1 MAKRQ
6 IFYSFHY
13 KKDSWRAAQVK
24 NMGMVEGNTP
34 VSANE
39 WEEVKRKGKNAIENW
54 INSSMAWR
62 SCVIVLIG
70 EDTCTREW
78 CKYEIQ
84 HAWRTGKG
92 VVGIYIHGLK
102 DMLQQQSPKGK
113 NPFDLFYI
121 DKTINYIAERSFP
134 NDGNEIKMSCV
145 CKAYDTPYLSS
156 DNVYSYIRQHIED
169 WVEEAITIR
178 NSYPK

>member
-6 IFYSFHY
+6 VFYSFHY
-13 KKDSWRAAQVK
+13 NKDSWRAAQVK

-39 WEEVKRKGKNAIENW
+39 WEDVKRKGKTAIENW
-54 INSSMAWR
+54 INGSMAWR
-62 SCVIVLIG
+62 SCVVVLIG
-70 EDTCTREW
+70 ENTYSREW

-84 HAWRTGKG
+84 HAWKTGKG

-102 DMLQQQSPKGK
+102 DALQHQSMKGK
-113 NPFDLFYI
+113 NPFELFYI

-134 NDGNEIKMSCV
+134 TDNNEIKMSHV
-145 CKAYDTPYLSS
+145 CKAYDTPYICSE
-156 DNVYSYIRQHIED
+156 NVYSYIREHIEE
-169 WVEEAITIR
+169 WVEEAIKIR
-178 NSYPK
+178 NIYPK